1 MNTTYQD
8 DRLLRLRKLS
18 LALCCTAVLA
28 ACGGGGGGGSSEA
41 TPVVTGN
48 PPQNTDAA
56 APPTAAPPANAPPA
70 APPVATSAPPS
81 SGSTLSAANS
91 CNIANFKADMLR
103 AINEARS
110 TARSCGQTAKPAV
123 GGVVWNDPL
132 FTASASHSNDM
143 ATRNYFDHDSPEGV
157 SPGQRVTAA
166 GYKFSITGEN
176 IAAGQVGIASA
187 MSAWLGSPGHCNSIM
202 NSRFVDVAVACVASS
217 QATYRTYW
225 TMELAAPQ

>member
-1 MNTTYQD
+1 MNMTNQNNC
-8 DRLLRLRKLS
+8 LLKIRKLS
-18 LALCCTAVLA
+18 LSLCCTAVLA
-28 ACGGGGGGGSSEA
+28 ACGGGGGGGET

-48 PPQNTDAA
+48 PPLNTDTI
-56 APPTAAPPANAPPA
+56 APPAAAPPANTPPA
-70 APPVATSAPPS
+70 APPAAAPAPPS
-81 SGSTLSAANS
+81 SGGTLSAANS

-103 AINEARS
+103 AINEARA
-110 TARSCGQTAKPAV
+110 TARSCGGVAKPAV

-143 ATRNYFDHDSPEGV
+143 ATRNYFDHNSPEGV

-166 GYKFSITGEN
+166 GYQYSITGEN

-202 NSRFVDVAVACVASS
+202 SSRFVDVAVACVASS

-225 TMELAAPQ
+225 TMELAAPR

>member
-1 MNTTYQD
+1 MNTTYQN
-8 DRLLRLRKLS
+8 DRLLKLRKLS

-28 ACGGGGGGGSSEA
+28 ACGGGGGGASSEA

-56 APPTAAPPANAPPA
+56 APPAATPAPA
-70 APPVATSAPPS
+70 ITD
-81 SGSTLSAANS
+81 GTLSAANT

-110 TARSCGQTAKPAV
+110 TARSCGATAKPAV
-123 GGVVWNDPL
+123 GGVAWNDPL

-143 ATRNYFDHDSPEGV
+143 ATRNYFDHNSPAGV

-166 GYKFSITGEN
+166 GYQFSITGEN

-217 QATYRTYW
+217 QAAYRTYW

>member
-1 MNTTYQD
+1 MINQNNC
-8 DRLLRLRKLS
+8 LLKIRKLS

-28 ACGGGGGGGSSEA
+28 ACGGGGGGGET

-48 PPQNTDAA
+48 PPLNTDTI
-56 APPTAAPPANAPPA
+56 APPAAAPPANTPPA
-70 APPVATSAPPS
+70 APPAAAPPS
-81 SGSTLSAANS
+81 TGGTLSAANS

-123 GGVVWNDPL
+123 GGVVWSDPL

-143 ATRNYFDHDSPEGV
+143 AARNYFDHNSPEGV

>member
-1 MNTTYQD
+1 MNTAHQD
-8 DRLLRLRKLS
+8 NRLLNLRKLS
-18 LALCCTAVLA
+18 LAVCCTAVLT
-28 ACGGGGGGGSSEA
+28 ACGGGGGGGSEGTA
-41 TPVVTGN
+41 VVTGN
-48 PPQNTDAA
+48 PPLNTDTI
-56 APPTAAPPANAPPA
+56 APPTAAPPANTPPA
-70 APPVATSAPPS
+70 APPAATPAPPS
-81 SGSTLSAANS
+81 SGGTLTAANS
-91 CNIANFKADMLR
+91 CSIANFKTDMLR
-103 AINEARS
+103 AINEARA
-110 TARSCGQTAKPAV
+110 TARNCGTAAKPAV

-176 IAAGQVGIASA
+176 IAAGQIGIASA

-225 TMELAAPQ
+225 TMELAAPL